1 MSVKPPK
8 RPGVIGPLA
17 IAAAAVCAAF
27 PATGRAD
34 EAFARQRFGEM
45 SAYLGA
51 QGAFSFD
58 YDASLDIVT
67 DEGQILTI
75 ASSGTSAMER
85 PNKLSASRDGGFAS
99 VAFGYDGKTLTVIN
113 RDENV
118 YAKADIAGSVEHLIN
133 ELRDTY
139 RRPLPAADLL
149 LPDVAGAL
157 EPLFTD
163 VKDLGSGVIGGVE
176 CDHLAFRTDGAD
188 LQLWIAQGDAPYPCR
203 YAVSSNEVEGSPQY
217 VVDIRDWKTGD
228 EARAASA
235 VEIPA
240 DAREVAPNE
249 VPDLDDLAGIYV
261 VEGAN

>member
-1 MSVKPPK
+1 M
-8 RPGVIGPLA
+8 
-17 IAAAAVCAAF
+17 
-27 PATGRAD
+27 GRAD
-34 EAFARQRFGEM
+34 EAFARQRFAEM

-51 QGAFSFD
+51 QEAFAFD

-67 DEGQILTI
+67 GDGQILTI
-75 ASSGTSAMER
+75 ASSGASAMER
-85 PNKLSASRDGGFAS
+85 PDKISASRDGGFAS
-99 VAFGYDGKTLTVIN
+99 VAFNFDGTTLTVIN

-118 YAKADIAGSVEHLIN
+118 YAKADIPGSVEHLIN

-188 LQLWIAQGDAPYPCR
+188 LQLWIAQGDTPYPCR
-203 YAVSSNEVEGSPQY
+203 YAVAGTEVEGSPQY
-217 VVDIRDWKTGD
+217 VVTIHDWKTGA
-228 EARAASA
+228 EARATAA
-235 VEIPA
+235 IEIPA

-249 VPDLDDLAGIYV
+249 VPDLDDLAGIYA
-261 VEGAN
+261 VEGGN

>member
-1 MSVKPPK
+1 MSVKPPD
-8 RPGVIGPLA
+8 RPGAIGPLA
-17 IAAAAVCAAF
+17 IAAAALFAAL

-34 EAFARQRFGEM
+34 EAFARQRLGEM

-51 QGAFSFD
+51 QEVFSFE

-67 DEGQILTI
+67 AEGQLLTI
-75 ASSGTSAMER
+75 ASSGASAMER
-85 PNKLSASRDGGFAS
+85 PDRLSASRQGGFAS
-99 VAFGYDGKTLTVIN
+99 VGFSFDGTTLTVIN
-113 RDENV
+113 KDENV
-118 YAKADIAGSVEHLIN
+118 FARADVPGSVEHLID

-139 RRPLPAADLL
+139 HRPLPAADLL

-188 LQLWIAQGDAPYPCR
+188 LQLWIAHGDPPYPCR
-203 YAVSSNEVEGSPQY
+203 YSVSSTEVEGSPQY
-217 VVDIRDWKTGD
+217 VVTIRDWKTGA
-228 EARAASA
+228 EAMAATA
-235 VEIPA
+235 IEIPA
-240 DAREVAPNE
+240 DAREVAANE
-249 VPDLDDLAGIYV
+249 VPDLDDLAGIYA